1 MTVFTEE
8 NPAMTVEGFTSEIEG
23 LEGSNLRSVAAAF
36 NRQRF
41 IDSLLED
48 GFSIDDVHEIFVAFA
63 QRFVQTGQRPPETG
77 AVNLLRLAREEGFL
91 GV

>member
-8 NPAMTVEGFTSEIEG
+8 NPAMTVEAFVAELDSVDPST
-23 LEGSNLRSVAAAF
+23 LRSKAAAF

-48 GFSIDDVHEIFVAFA
+48 GFSIDDIHEIFVAFA
-63 QRFVQTGQRPPETG
+63 RRFVQTGQRPPETG
-77 AVNLLRLAREEGFL
+77 AVNMLRLAREEGFL
-91 GV
+91 GA